1 MSPKLKK
8 GIRWALSAAILVFL
22 ILFARTIDWHAA
34 WNSMRNASLPLL
46 AAAIGVNIL
55 SVLLKGVRWWLFL
68 RPIGIS
74 SLPLSMR
81 ATIAGAGLNNV
92 LVASGGDAARVVFVS
107 RVTGVSSSS
116 VLASAALDRLFDPIG
131 FVILLVAGVIVF
143 ELPPQFE
150 AWKLPAEIA
159 LGAIVLLLAWFVYA
173 TRNVK
178 PDDVAERTVKA
189 KTWTGRVRAYLKSF
203 GQTAGRLATG
213 PRFLGAMA
221 LSLLGWVCQLWCFD
235 LAASAANVDIPLAGS
250 LACLLGI
257 NVGLIIRATPGNVG
271 FFQFVY
277 ALMAE
282 QFGVSRNDAIAVSLL
297 IQTLQILPLTLLGIA
312 LAPEF
317 IFKRG
322 KEDRETA
329 AVSKEIEAVSKEI
342 EAERLTHHG
351 PLSTAEE
358 VLDRAEKAG
367 IAPPPKT
374 SRPVV

>member
-1 MSPKLKK
+1 MSPNLKK
-8 GIRWALSAAILVFL
+8 GIRWVLSAAILVFL

-34 WNSMRNASLPLL
+34 WNSMRHASLPLL
-46 AAAIGVNIL
+46 AAAIGVNVL

-68 RPIGIS
+68 RPIGIN
-74 SLPLSMR
+74 SLPLAIR

-92 LVASGGDAARVVFVS
+92 LVANGGDAARVVFVS
-107 RVTGVSSSS
+107 RLSGVSSST
-116 VLASAALDRLFDPIG
+116 VLASVALEKLFDPIG
-131 FVILLVAGVIVF
+131 FVMLLVFGALVF

-150 AWKLPAEIA
+150 AWKLPAEIT
-159 LGAIVLLLAWFVYA
+159 LGVIVLLLFFFVYA
-173 TRNVK
+173 TRNIK
-178 PDDVAERTVKA
+178 PEHVPERRAKPRTWRGKFVA
-189 KTWTGRVRAYLKSF
+189 YFKSF

-213 PRFLGAMA
+213 PRFLGAMV
-221 LSLLGWVCQLWCFD
+221 LSLLSWGCQLWCFD
-235 LAASAANVDIPLAGS
+235 LAASAAHVPIPLAGS

-282 QFGVSRNDAIAVSLL
+282 QFGVARNDAIAVSLL

-322 KEDRETA
+322 KEDGET
-329 AVSKEIEAVSKEI
+329 EAVAKKI
-342 EAERLTHHG
+342 EQERATHHG
-351 PLSTAEE
+351 PLSTAED
-358 VLDRAEKAG
+358 VLKRAGKAG
-367 IAPPPKT
+367 IAPPPKK
-374 SRPVV
+374 

>member
-1 MSPKLKK
+1 MNPKLKK
-8 GIRWALSAAILVFL
+8 GIRWVLSAAILVFL

-34 WNSMRNASLPLL
+34 WNSMRHASLPLL

-68 RPIGIS
+68 RPIGIT
-74 SLPLSMR
+74 SLPLAMR

-92 LVASGGDAARVVFVS
+92 LVANGGDAARVVFVS
-107 RVTGVSSSS
+107 RVTGVSSST
-116 VLASAALDRLFDPIG
+116 VLASVALEKLFDPIG
-131 FVILLVAGVIVF
+131 FVMLLVVGVIVF

-150 AWKLPAEIA
+150 AWKLAAEVT
-159 LGAIVLLLAWFVYA
+159 LGVIVLLLIFFVYA
-173 TRNVK
+173 TRNIK
-178 PDDVAERTVKA
+178 PEHVPERRATPRTWSGKLVA
-189 KTWTGRVRAYLKSF
+189 YFKSF

-213 PRFLGAMA
+213 PRFLAAMA
-221 LSLLGWVCQLWCFD
+221 LSLLSWGCQLWCFD
-235 LAASAANVDIPLAGS
+235 LAASAAHVPIPLAGS

-282 QFGVSRNDAIAVSLL
+282 QFGVTRNDAIAVSLL

-322 KEDRETA
+322 KENSETDAVARKIEEDR
-329 AVSKEIEAVSKEI
+329 
-342 EAERLTHHG
+342 LNHHG

-358 VLDRAEKAG
+358 VLQRAGKAG
-367 IAPPPKT
+367 IAPPPKK
-374 SRPVV
+374 S

>member
-8 GIRWALSAAILVFL
+8 AIRWAISAAILVFL
-22 ILFARTIDWHAA
+22 ILFARTINWHEA
-34 WNSMRNASLPLL
+34 WSAMRHASLPLL

-55 SVLLKGVRWWLFL
+55 SVLIKGVRWWLFL
-68 RPIGIS
+68 RQIGIK
-74 SLPLSMR
+74 SLPLAIR

-107 RVTGVSSSS
+107 RVSGVSSST
-116 VLASAALDRLFDPIG
+116 VLASMALEKLFDPIG
-131 FVILLVAGVIVF
+131 FVMLLVFGVIAF
-143 ELPPQFE
+143 QLPPQFE
-150 AWKLPAEIA
+150 RWKVPAEI
-159 LGAIVLLLAWFVYA
+159 LLVVIVLLLVFFVYA
-173 TRNVK
+173 TRHIK
-178 PDDVAERTVKA
+178 PEHVPERRA
-189 KTWTGRVRAYLKSF
+189 RARTWRGRVLAYIKSF

-213 PRFLGAMA
+213 PRFLAAMV
-221 LSLLGWVCQLWCFD
+221 LSLLSWGCQLWTFD
-235 LAASAANVDIPLAGS
+235 LAASAAHVPIPLAGS

-257 NVGLIIRATPGNVG
+257 NVGLIVRATPGNVG

-317 IFKRG
+317 IFRRG
-322 KEDRETA
+322 KKDRET
-329 AVSKEIEAVSKEI
+329 EAVVMKI
-342 EAERLTHHG
+342 EQEKLEHHG

-358 VLDRAEKAG
+358 VLQRATKAG
-367 IAPPPKT
+367 VAPQ
-374 SRPVV
+374 